1 MSNHTHHTTQAVKY
15 GRFACFYSFSII
27 KMKARITE
35 KQARECVSFAFGY
48 CEIQA
53 LLRNWNPVFYTASN
67 IYGWKSDIY
76 NIDGIYISTGYWPV
90 GKSIPYKVYK
100 KYEQKA
106 DKIRGDYDLD
116 YKVREKKVRKLLISL
131 IKKGVKE
138 YL

>member
-1 MSNHTHHTTQAVKY
+1 
-15 GRFACFYSFSII
+15 
-27 KMKARITE
+27 
-35 KQARECVSFAFGY
+35 
-48 CEIQA
+48 
-53 LLRNWNPVFYTASN
+53 
-67 IYGWKSDIY
+67 
-76 NIDGIYISTGYWPV
+76 V

-106 DKIRGDYDLD
+106 DKIRGNYDLD

>member
-1 MSNHTHHTTQAVKY
+1 
-15 GRFACFYSFSII
+15 
-27 KMKARITE
+27 MKARITE
-35 KQARECVSFAFGY
+35 KEARGCVSFGFGY

-53 LLRNWNPVFYTASN
+53 LLRALNPVFYTASN
-67 IYGWKSDIY
+67 LYGWKSDIY

-116 YKVREKKVRKLLISL
+116 YKKRQKKVEKLLKQL
-131 IKKGVKE
+131 LKLWLKN
-138 YL
+138 YYHN

>member
-1 MSNHTHHTTQAVKY
+1 
-15 GRFACFYSFSII
+15 
-27 KMKARITE
+27 MKARITE
-35 KQARECVSFAFGY
+35 KQARDCVSFAFGY

-67 IYGWKSDIY
+67 LYGWKSDIY

-131 IKKGVKE
+131 IKKGIKE